1 MSTEPRRAAIYLRVS
16 QDRENTRLGV
26 DRHREDAE
34 ALIKA
39 RGWTPSGVY
48 EDNDI
53 SGVGKQKRP
62 AFERLLTDV
71 ERGLVTVVVAQEW
84 PRLER
89 NRTDGVR
96 IIEVAQRHEILLTF
110 AKGSDI
116 DCTTAAGRLSADL
129 FSAIARNEI
138 EVKAERQSRAQRQRA
153 EQGRPPKGIR
163 ALGYTLKGEVIPDEA
178 TAVEAIYKSFV
189 TGASLRAIAAALSGE
204 GGPDIPEVPPLP
216 RHTRTLALERNQKR
230 SDEGLPPRPVPD
242 DGPWPPS
249 TVLGILRNPR
259 YAAYSTY
266 TPSTVQPDGGKR
278 RSWRA
283 TIMRTD
289 SGEPVRSIWE
299 PLVSE
304 ATWWAVQDRLD
315 DPRRVTNRLG
325 TDRRHLG
332 SGLYLCGWRD
342 TDTGE
347 MCGLPIRAHSQRYR
361 CEGHVVRSR
370 EHIDTY
376 VIETVRA
383 RLARPDLRTVIPAP
397 DHPRLREIA
406 DEVTTYR
413 GRIARA
419 QADYDEEIIE
429 GRDLKRIRGKAE
441 TSIAALEA
449 ERTRLTLG
457 TGPESI
463 LDAPDPVQAFDDAD
477 LATRR
482 SVIRALCTVYIHP
495 HPRGRK
501 GFDPSTVTITPR
513 GTAEV

>member
-1 MSTEPRRAAIYLRVS
+1 MNSEPRRAAIYLRIS

-34 ALIKA
+34 ALMKA
-39 RGWTPSGVY
+39 RGWRAAGLY

-62 AFERLLTDV
+62 AFERLLADI
-71 ERGLVTVVVAQEW
+71 ERGLVNVVVAQEW

-89 NRTDGVR
+89 NRVDGVR
-96 IIEVAQRHEILLTF
+96 IIEAAQRHEILLTF

-153 EQGRPPKGIR
+153 EQGRAPKGVR
-163 ALGYTLKGEVIPDEA
+163 PLGYTIQGEVIPHEA
-178 TAVEAIYKSFV
+178 SAVEAIYEAFAA
-189 TGASLRAIAAALSGE
+189 GASLRAIAAALSGE
-204 GGPDIPEVPPLP
+204 TGPDVPVAPPLP
-216 RHTRTLALERNQKR
+216 RHTRTLAQERNEKR
-230 SDEGLPPRPVPD
+230 ASDGLPPRPVPD

-266 TPSTVQPDGGKR
+266 TPSTMQPDGGKR

-283 TIMRTD
+283 TILRTD
-289 SGEPVRSIWE
+289 SGEPVRSQWA

-315 DPRRVTNRLG
+315 DPKRVTNRVG

-342 TDTGE
+342 PESDE
-347 MCGLPIRAHSQRYR
+347 MCELPVRAHSQRYR
-361 CEGHVVRSR
+361 CEGHVMRKR

-376 VIETVRA
+376 VVETVRA
-383 RLARPDLRTVIPAP
+383 RLARPDLRDVMPTS
-397 DHPRLREIA
+397 DHPRLRVVA
-406 DEVTTYR
+406 DEVTKHR

-419 QADYDEEIIE
+419 QADYDGEIIE
-429 GRDLKRIRGKAE
+429 GRDLKRIREKAE
-441 TSIAALEA
+441 VSISALEA
-449 ERTRLTLG
+449 ERARLSLG
-457 TGPESI
+457 SGAIAI
-463 LDAPDPVQAFDDAD
+463 LHAPNPVQAFDNAD
-477 LATRR
+477 LATKRA
-482 SVIRALCTVYIHP
+482 VINALCTVHIHP

-501 GFDPSTVTITPR
+501 GFNPATVTITPR
-513 GTAEV
+513 RAHET